1 MEIPSH
7 TKCET
12 DWKLA
17 GDCKPTLDPIVPAVS
32 ISLFVRAFMNFPA
45 IGGQH
50 FIRGRNALI
59 VQLTPPPE
67 TAGSRAIS
75 AKLRSR
81 PARDINIS
89 VSISEST
96 VSMQVLIH
104 FTCSLTLQLEC
115 HTPFCPGTSED
126 G

>member
-7 TKCET
+7 KICET
-12 DWKLA
+12 DWKLT
-17 GDCKPTLDPIVPAVS
+17 GDCKPTLGPIVPAAT
-32 ISLFVRAFMNFPA
+32 IPLFVRAFTNIPA

-67 TAGSRAIS
+67 TAGSQAIS
-75 AKLRSR
+75 AEFTIR

-89 VSISEST
+89 ASIFDLLLST
-96 VSMQVLIH
+96 
-104 FTCSLTLQLEC
+104 
-115 HTPFCPGTSED
+115 
-126 G
+126 

>member
-7 TKCET
+7 KICET

-17 GDCKPTLDPIVPAVS
+17 GDCKPTLGPIVPAMA

-67 TAGSRAIS
+67 TTGNRAIS
-75 AKLRSR
+75 VKFTTR

-89 VSISEST
+89 ASIFDFCYHMTYCTLRKARSPS
-96 VSMQVLIH
+96 VLA
-104 FTCSLTLQLEC
+104 
-115 HTPFCPGTSED
+115 
-126 G
+126 

>member
-7 TKCET
+7 TYKICET

-17 GDCKPTLDPIVPAVS
+17 GDCKPTLGPIVPAAT
-32 ISLFVRAFMNFPA
+32 IPLFVRAFTNIPA

-67 TAGSRAIS
+67 TTGSQAI
-75 AKLRSR
+75 AAEFTDR

-89 VSISEST
+89 ASIFDELVSTFMLNFARDRLASD
-96 VSMQVLIH
+96 
-104 FTCSLTLQLEC
+104 SLP
-115 HTPFCPGTSED
+115 HS
-126 G
+126 

>member
-17 GDCKPTLDPIVPAVS
+17 GDCKPTLDPIVPAMA

-67 TAGSRAIS
+67 TAGSQAIS
-75 AKLRSR
+75 AEFTTR

-89 VSISEST
+89 ASIFDLLLA
-96 VSMQVLIH
+96 M
-104 FTCSLTLQLEC
+104 
-115 HTPFCPGTSED
+115 
-126 G
+126 